1 VCVCVC
7 VCVCMYICIYIY
19 IYIYIYMYI
28 GEFPL
33 WLAPEQL
40 RLLPINDEVAPYCE
54 KVAKGMRAKVQSTL

>member
-1 VCVCVC
+1 
-7 VCVCMYICIYIY
+7 
-19 IYIYIYMYI
+19 MYI